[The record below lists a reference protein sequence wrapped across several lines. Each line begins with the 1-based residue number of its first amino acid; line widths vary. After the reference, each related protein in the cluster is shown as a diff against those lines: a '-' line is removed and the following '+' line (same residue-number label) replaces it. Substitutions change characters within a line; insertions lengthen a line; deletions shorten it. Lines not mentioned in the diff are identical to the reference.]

1 MYWKEYNS
9 NLEALSKSLLKYN
22 KGSSFNYVEDS
33 FYNHVRDIVAIE
45 IANLIALVEEKVRV
59 IDYGSNLISWSN
71 IQNKIDTK
79 RLHVDIYDPFAKKN
93 CEDLTKT
100 LNFTCKKYSDLD
112 SIQSNE
118 YDLSL
123 FGSVLQYIDDFYEI
137 FLNNPALRSR
147 KVIFTHT
154 PLSMSEEIVSKQFS
168 DFKGNQ
174 KIYSYKDILEIMSE
188 FGFHCIF
195 RSTLDPKYAKPEK
208 KFLKRIIYGN
218 LIFSSEN
225 KAHNK

>member
-1 MYWKEYNS
+1 MS
-9 NLEALSKSLLKYN
+9 
-22 KGSSFNYVEDS
+22 V
-33 FYNHVRDIVAIE
+33 
-45 IANLIALVEEKVRV
+45 
-59 IDYGSNLISWSN
+59 
-71 IQNKIDTK
+71 
-79 RLHVDIYDPFAKKN
+79 
-93 CEDLTKT
+93 
-100 LNFTCKKYSDLD
+100 D

-118 YDLSL
+118 YDISL

-137 FLNNPALRSR
+137 FLNNPVLRSR
-147 KVIFTHT
+147 KIIFTHT

-195 RSTLDPKYAKPEK
+195 RSTLDPKYAMPEK

-218 LIFSSEN
+218 LIFSYEN